1 VPPPRQRSVLI
12 VDDSAFMRK
21 VIADMVAGSPEFR
34 VVGTARNGLDALKQ
48 IHALEPDIVTL
59 DIEMPELDGLET
71 LGYIMSET
79 PRPVVMLSAAGTA
92 DGTDLTIRALELGAI
107 DFVRKP
113 SGPVSLDLISVRE
126 RLFEALRA
134 ASCMNLGSVS
144 VLARPPQA
152 GAGAR
157 PGTLARPGGA
167 TRAVV
172 VAASTGGPRALA
184 EVIPH
189 LPATLDAAVLVVQHM
204 PGGFTRSLAHRLDL
218 MSPLTVT
225 EADDGEPILHNRVY
239 LARGGFHMRVV
250 WRDGVPTIAFDD
262 TAPIWGVRPAAD
274 PLFRTAAQ
282 VFGSAC
288 VGVVLTGMGRD
299 GAEGLRAVRDAGGQA
314 VVQDQMTS
322 TIFGMPQA
330 ALATA
335 GADRIAGLPDIAQTV
350 ADLVSLRVTR
360 DPGWT

>member
-1 VPPPRQRSVLI
+1 
-12 VDDSAFMRK
+12 MRK
-21 VIADMVAGSPEFR
+21 VIADMIAGSPEFR

-71 LGYIMSET
+71 LGYIMSGT
-79 PRPVVMLSAAGTA
+79 PRHVVMLSAAGTA
-92 DGTDLTIRALELGAI
+92 GGNDLTIRALELGAI

-113 SGPVSLDLISVRE
+113 SGPVSLDLVSVRE
-126 RLFEALRA
+126 KLFEALQA
-134 ASCMNLGSVS
+134 ASVMNLGSVS

-152 GAGAR
+152 KDRAVTR
-157 PGTLARPGGA
+157 PGAA

-172 VAASTGGPRALA
+172 MAASTGGPRALA

-204 PGGFTRSLAHRLDL
+204 PGGFTRSLAQRLDL
-218 MSPLTVT
+218 MSPLRVA
-225 EADDGEPILHNRVY
+225 EAIEGELVANNRVY
-239 LARGGFHMRVV
+239 LAPGGQHMRVV
-250 WRDGVPTIAFDD
+250 WRDGGPTIALDD
-262 TAPIWGVRPAAD
+262 AAPIWGVRPAAD
-274 PLFRTAAQ
+274 PLFRSVAQ
-282 VFGSAC
+282 VFGAAV

-335 GADRIAGLPDIAQTV
+335 GADRIAPLPEIAPAV
-350 ADLVSLRVTR
+350 ATLLAARGAGV
-360 DPGWT
+360 

>member
-1 VPPPRQRSVLI
+1 MPPERQRSVLV

-21 VIADMVAGSPEFR
+21 VIADMIAGSPEFR

-79 PRPVVMLSAAGTA
+79 PRAVIMLSAAGTA
-92 DGTDLTIRALELGAI
+92 GGTDTTIRALELGAI

-113 SGPVSLDLISVRE
+113 SGPVSLDLTSVRE
-126 RLFEALRA
+126 RLFDALRA

-152 GAGAR
+152 TDRAATR
-157 PGTLARPGGA
+157 SGGA

-184 EVIPH
+184 EVIPN

-204 PGGFTRSLAHRLDL
+204 PGGFTRSLAQRLDL
-218 MSPLTVT
+218 MSPLTVV
-225 EADDGEPILHNRVY
+225 EATDGEPVVHNRVY
-239 LARGGFHMRVV
+239 VAQGGRHMRVV
-250 WRDGVPTIAFDD
+250 WRHGTPTIAYDD
-262 TAPIWGVRPAAD
+262 SAPIWGVRPAAD
-274 PLFRTAAQ
+274 PLFRSAAQ
-282 VFGSAC
+282 LFGAAA

-299 GAEGLRAVRDAGGQA
+299 GAEGLRAIRDAGGQA

-335 GADRIAGLPDIAQTV
+335 GADRVTGLTDIAPTV
-350 ADLVSLRVTR
+350 AALVAARVDR
-360 DPGWT
+360 GGM